1 MADYRVSNEQLTAVA
16 DAIRQKGATNRPL
29 RFPDGFTSAIAALS
43 AGGSS
48 GTDTSDATATAADIL
63 SGKSAYAGGEK
74 LIGTYVPDGY
84 QILSGTVTAS
94 EPTMQFNF
102 EDLPFVPAGAAIYHK
117 YGQNTAYYINGSC
130 TLLFGCGTTR
140 NSGNTGLSW
149 KFTLGVEGK
158 NAKSS
163 FYVIWYEETLIL
175 STDAQFKGPY
185 GYVIWGK

>member
-117 YGQNTAYYINGSC
+117 YG
-130 TLLFGCGTTR
+130 TTG